1 MNESA
6 VVTLCQKRSPC
17 VNLSIIDIFFGLL
30 VFTQGRH
37 CCMSLLIMGSLCCP
51 ILWWH
56 ERKRE
61 TMLYGAL

>member
-6 VVTLCQKRSPC
+6 VVTLCQKKSPC
-17 VNLSIIDIFFGLL
+17 VNLSIIDVFFGSL

-37 CCMSLLIMGSLCCP
+37 CMSLLVMGSLCCL

-61 TMLYGAL
+61 TMSYGAL